1 MIAPASPRRATRD
14 PQVAYVVDPTAE
26 PGDPLP
32 ALVRLLIG
40 IRRKR
45 QERATAEPAGDQN
58 PHAQP
63 DTPNNP

>member
-1 MIAPASPRRATRD
+1 MIAPANPRRATRD

-45 QERATAEPAGDQN
+45 QERAAAELAGEQN
-58 PHAQP
+58 QAQP
-63 DTPNNP
+63 DTPNP